1 MYSSFHSL
9 YLVGIDTPTYHIT
22 NLLDSFLEHSDYFL
36 WNEVRVLGACIGLI
50 ASSIAASYLSLPSL
64 IPLAVEAVR
73 IAFRV
78 GFKVASIADQIEE
91 LNGVKDTWASV
102 VTGLTVEE
110 VVVALAEF
118 HKKNV
123 RNCP

>member
-1 MYSSFHSL
+1 MPFT
-9 YLVGIDTPTYHIT
+9 DRFT
-22 NLLDSFLEHSDYFL
+22 NPLDSFLEHKGYSL
-36 WNEVRVLGACIGLI
+36 WGEVRVLGACTGLI
-50 ASSIAASYLSLPSL
+50 ASSIAASCLSLPSL

-73 IAFRV
+73 IAFRI

-91 LNGVKDTWASV
+91 LSDIQDTWAST

-110 VVVALAEF
+110 AVVALAEF
-118 HKKNV
+118 HKRNV